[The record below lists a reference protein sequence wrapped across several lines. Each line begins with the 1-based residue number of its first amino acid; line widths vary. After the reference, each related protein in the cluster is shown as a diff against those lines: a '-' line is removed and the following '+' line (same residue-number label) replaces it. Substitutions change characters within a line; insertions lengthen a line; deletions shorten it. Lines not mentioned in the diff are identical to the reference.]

1 MGKAL
6 LGYAGLFMAV
16 VSFSM
21 LPSRYQVLVLFGG
34 VMSSV
39 PIGCAAVAWSDQRAQ
54 RSRERNAEWA
64 ERAKQE
70 WINGQA

>member
-6 LGYAGLFMAV
+6 AGYAGLFLAV

-39 PIGCAAVAWSDQRAQ
+39 PIGCAAVALSDRRIQQ
-54 RSRERNAEWA
+54 SRERNAEWA

-70 WINGQA
+70 WMNGEA